1 MKIYHNVAD
10 KTLNVMIYSGLSPG
24 ILVIGNFMNDASA
37 HLVEFWSEADPEEGS
52 CELSG
57 TKMYVCNNSEKY
69 LID

>member
-1 MKIYHNVAD
+1 
-10 KTLNVMIYSGLSPG
+10 MIYSGLSPG
-24 ILVIGNFMNDASA
+24 ILVIGTSYRNGAPA
-37 HLVEFWSEADPEEGS
+37 HSVEFWSEADPEGGS